1 MKKIKYYILGLLVTC
16 SVSSCEDYLTVL
28 PENNQ
33 SSFEYW
39 ETKEDVEAVLA
50 AGYVNLRSCVET
62 FLLWGEA
69 RGNGLDYLSTSG
81 SDLQKAGRK
90 LRDFDILPD
99 NKLCDYSKPYAAIAM
114 ANAVI
119 KYASDVVEK
128 DPSFDRNM
136 CRSFMAEAFFQRSL
150 AYFYLVR
157 TFKDTPFVVEP
168 YVDDSAPYVM
178 GKTDGTTILKSCISD
193 LETYLPNAKEFF
205 PEVDNDDPIN
215 TKGRAT
221 QWGIHALLADMYLW
235 MGDYDNCI
243 SHCNSVI
250 SSGRVGLIN
259 NGFMNFFPGNSN
271 EGIFEIQYS
280 NPKSQTNSFQTWFKS
295 SSDGYYKIT
304 EYVNGLFDMESNDI
318 RGLNYTYNAD
328 GYIWKY
334 LGVDKTT
341 ARAASENDQNYI
353 IYRLADVLL
362 MKAEALIMQGHN
374 EEAADLIDRTR
385 ERAGLGET
393 PLSDDRMVMLE
404 TLLVERQ
411 KEFFGEGKNWFD
423 LLRIGLRSEQLNDT
437 QYKTLFVEQALKAV
451 GASRQSLGRAT
462 LANSGSWYLPYSED
476 ELSKNPLLEQ
486 SDYYQ
491 SISN

>member
-1 MKKIKYYILGLLVTC
+1 
-16 SVSSCEDYLTVL
+16 
-28 PENNQ
+28 
-33 SSFEYW
+33 
-39 ETKEDVEAVLA
+39 
-50 AGYVNLRSCVET
+50 
-62 FLLWGEA
+62 
-69 RGNGLDYLSTSG
+69 
-81 SDLQKAGRK
+81 
-90 LRDFDILPD
+90 
-99 NKLCDYSKPYAAIAM
+99 
-114 ANAVI
+114 
-119 KYASDVVEK
+119 
-128 DPSFDRNM
+128 
-136 CRSFMAEAFFQRSL
+136 
-150 AYFYLVR
+150 
-157 TFKDTPFVVEP
+157 
-168 YVDDSAPYVM
+168 
-178 GKTDGTTILKSCISD
+178 
-193 LETYLPNAKEFF
+193 
-205 PEVDNDDPIN
+205 
-215 TKGRAT
+215 
-221 QWGIHALLADMYLW
+221 
-235 MGDYDNCI
+235 
-243 SHCNSVI
+243 
-250 SSGRVGLIN
+250 
-259 NGFMNFFPGNSN
+259 
-271 EGIFEIQYS
+271 
-280 NPKSQTNSFQTWFKS
+280 
-295 SSDGYYKIT
+295 
-304 EYVNGLFDMESNDI
+304 MESNDI

-374 EEAADLIDRTR
+374 EDAADLIDRTR

-393 PLSDDRMVMLE
+393 TLSDDRMVMLE